1 VESARLEW
9 LWKAFRADSCE
20 GCGGRAPLVGLGC
33 HDSGMTTDSVHV
45 GERIDRPADEVY
57 EYVADPGHLAEWA
70 PGLGSAVEQVG
81 GEWFVETGMG
91 RVRVAFA
98 PRNSFGVLDHE
109 VTVVSTGETFGNPMR
124 VVPYGH
130 GCEVVFTVRRG
141 AGVSD
146 EEFARDTLLVTD
158 DLARIKRIVEAR
170 R

>member
-98 PRNSFGVLDHE
+98 PRNSFG
-109 VTVVSTGETFGNPMR
+109 NPMR